1 MRKNIV
7 AGNWKMNK
15 NLQEGVALAAELK
28 EKVSNPNCDV
38 IIGTPFIHLAT
49 VAELVKGSPIAVAAE
64 NCADHAS
71 GAYTGEVSAEMVAS
85 TGATYCIIGHS
96 ERRTYYGETYEI
108 LREKVQLALANNL
121 RPIFCIGEVKEER
134 EANRQNEV
142 VKAQLEGSV
151 FNLSAED
158 FGKLVIAYEPVWAI
172 GTGLTATPEQ
182 AQEIHAY
189 IRSLIAEKYGKE
201 VADNTSI
208 LYVPRTAIL
217 RLERDTPGLQ
227 ARFHLTGDHLL
238 RLIQRHAVQRNP
250 VDGDVRVEHAVAAV
264 KRGLNV
270 QQAAHADGTGHN
282 QRCHYG
288 QRQRGQHACADLS
301 GAAGA
306 RLLAQL
312 LLRGAPAH
320 LRGGS
325 LRRLAHA
332 GRLLCRRLFCCG
344 LIISR
349 HLHRR
354 RMRGLRRAHLAG
366 RIAALHAGVPQA
378 VNLLYLAQRR
388 FRPCRFSRGIGR
400 FLAHDARAP

>member
-28 EKVSNPNCDV
+28 EKVTNPNCDV
-38 IIGTPFIHLAT
+38 KIGTPFIHLAT

-71 GAYTGEVSAEMVAS
+71 GAYTGEVSAEMVDS
-85 TGATYCIIGHS
+85 TGVTYCIIGHS

-151 FNLSAED
+151 LNLSAED
-158 FGKLVIAYEPVWAI
+158 FGKLVIAYEPGWAI

-189 IRSLIAEKYGKE
+189 IRSLIAEKYGNE

-208 LYVPRTAIL
+208 LYGGSCNAK
-217 RLERDTPGLQ
+217 
-227 ARFHLTGDHLL
+227 
-238 RLIQRHAVQRNP
+238 N
-250 VDGDVRVEHAVAAV
+250 
-264 KRGLNV
+264 
-270 QQAAHADGTGHN
+270 
-282 QRCHYG
+282 
-288 QRQRGQHACADLS
+288 
-301 GAAGA
+301 AAG
-306 RLLAQL
+306 
-312 LLRGAPAH
+312 
-320 LRGGS
+320 
-325 LRRLAHA
+325 
-332 GRLLCRRLFCCG
+332 LFANPDIDGG
-344 LIISR
+344 LIGGASLKADDFCAIIN
-349 HLHRR
+349 
-354 RMRGLRRAHLAG
+354 A
-366 RIAALHAGVPQA
+366 
-378 VNLLYLAQRR
+378 
-388 FRPCRFSRGIGR
+388 F
-400 FLAHDARAP
+400 